1 MIIISWIFICIINR
15 CYHHT
20 THTRVETTCHINF
33 PPKKSKVATSYLHV
47 RKNKVDYSKMRND
60 SLCRKDIQ
68 CPPLNRITL
77 GQRKSD
83 NNNRMIQ
90 LTNVFWVLLRYNGT
104 SIIWFQCAAESIIC
118 DLIKRRALYIN
129 GKWKCSWKISSS
141 ERE

>member
-1 MIIISWIFICIINR
+1 MECLDVETRLDVLLDDNNKLDIHLHYQSMLSS
-15 CYHHT
+15 YY

-77 GQRKSD
+77 GQRKSE

-90 LTNVFWVLLRYNGT
+90 LTNVF
-104 SIIWFQCAAESIIC
+104 
-118 DLIKRRALYIN
+118 
-129 GKWKCSWKISSS
+129 
-141 ERE
+141 